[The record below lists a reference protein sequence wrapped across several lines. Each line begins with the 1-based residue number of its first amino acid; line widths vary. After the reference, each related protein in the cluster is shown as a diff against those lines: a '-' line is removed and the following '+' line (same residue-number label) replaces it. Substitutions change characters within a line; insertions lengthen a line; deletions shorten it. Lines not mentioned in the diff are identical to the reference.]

1 MLIEM
6 PNSIMIPNT
15 QESSIE
21 GDVVITSTMMTTT
34 TTNPNSTIV
43 TMPEDMMFNAG
54 HQLSIVVYRFVS
66 THTAV
71 GALMIG
77 FFFFFSHSLADT
89 VF

>member
-15 QESSIE
+15 QESGVE
-21 GDVVITSTMMTTT
+21 GDAVLTSTMMTSTAT
-34 TTNPNSTIV
+34 PNSTIV

-66 THTAV
+66 THTAL
-71 GALMIG
+71 GTLMN
-77 FFFFFSHSLADT
+77 
-89 VF
+89 